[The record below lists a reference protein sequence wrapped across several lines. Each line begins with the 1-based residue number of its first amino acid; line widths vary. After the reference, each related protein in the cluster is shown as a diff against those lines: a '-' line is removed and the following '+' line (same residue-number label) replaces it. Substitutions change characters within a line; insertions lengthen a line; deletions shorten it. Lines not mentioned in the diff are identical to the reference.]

1 MLENL
6 NSWFILFPAG
16 ILAGILSSATGLASL
31 ISYPTLLAI
40 GVPPVFADVTNTA
53 ALVLTGFGSSI
64 SSQKELKNHKK
75 ELLKILPLTVLG
87 SAFGSVI
94 LLVEPVSSFTH
105 LVPFFILFAGLL
117 LLFPTSKE
125 RKGIENQ
132 TLKKKNTRYS
142 DVLKKFAYMSAVFLV
157 GAYGGYFGAAAGV
170 IMLAIF
176 SITSKSEFPVYNALK
191 NVSLGFS
198 NLVATIIYTFKSH
211 IYWLLVIP
219 LGAGLFLGGY
229 IGPKIV
235 RVIPGKILKIAVGV
249 GAIILAASLFIQAY
263 K

>member
-6 NSWFILFPAG
+6 NSWLILFPAG
-16 ILAGILSSATGLASL
+16 ILAGVLSSVTGLASL
-31 ISYPTLLAI
+31 VSYPTLLAI

-53 ALVLTGFGSSI
+53 ALVLTGLGSSI

-75 ELLKILPLTVLG
+75 ELLKILPLTIVG
-87 SAFGSVI
+87 SIFGAVI
-94 LLVEPVSSFTH
+94 LLIEPASSFTH
-105 LVPFFILFAGLL
+105 IVPFFILFAGLL
-117 LLFPTSKE
+117 LLFPARKE
-125 RKGIENQ
+125 RKEMADQPLKNANGKVSAI
-132 TLKKKNTRYS
+132 LKKI
-142 DVLKKFAYMSAVFLV
+142 AYATAIFLV

-176 SITSKSEFPVYNALK
+176 SITSKSRFPVYNALK
-191 NVSLGFS
+191 NVSLGFA
-198 NLVATIIYTFKSH
+198 NLVATIIYMFKSH

-235 RVIPGKILKIAVGV
+235 RLLPEKILKIVVAA
-249 GAIILAASLFIQAY
+249 GAIILATSLFIQTY

>member
-6 NSWFILFPAG
+6 NSWLILFPAG
-16 ILAGILSSATGLASL
+16 ILAGILSSVTGLASL
-31 ISYPTLLAI
+31 VSYPALLAI
-40 GVPPVFADVTNTA
+40 GVPPVFANVTNTA

-75 ELLKILPLTVLG
+75 ELLKILPLTIIG
-87 SAFGSVI
+87 SIFGSFI
-94 LLVEPVSSFTH
+94 LLIEPATSFTH
-105 LVPFFILFAGLL
+105 IVPFFILFAGLL
-117 LLFPTSKE
+117 LLFPANKE
-125 RKGIENQ
+125 RKEIENQ
-132 TLKKKNTRYS
+132 TLKKVNGKNS
-142 DVLKKFAYMSAVFLV
+142 VILKKIAYVIAVFLV

-176 SITSKSEFPVYNALK
+176 SITSKSGFPVYNALK

-198 NLVATIIYTFKSH
+198 NLVATIIYAFRSH

-235 RVIPGKILKIAVGV
+235 RMLPEKIIKAAVAL

-263 K
+263 